1 MTRAAVHLADLPVPP
16 THDAQGHPLP
26 EAANEPMGSLAV
38 RPPGAL
44 ARVEAALG
52 WLVEVPAAVLVVADI
67 VVLLAGVVARF
78 VLHSPLV
85 WSDELASILF
95 LWLAMLGSVVALRR
109 GEHMRMTAIVSRLAP
124 GPRAFMEAVAICA
137 CLAFLAFVVHPA
149 WEFAR
154 DEGAITT
161 PALEISSL
169 WREAAM
175 PVGIALMG
183 VFAMLRLLRETRART
198 MLAALATV
206 AVACGAFWLARGVF
220 ADLGRWNLLIFFVGV
235 AAGSV
240 LAGIPIA
247 FAFGLGTF
255 GYLAFGTTTP
265 LPIIAGRMDEGMSH
279 LILLAVPLFV
289 FLGQLIEA
297 TGMARAMVAFLAGLL
312 GHVKGGLS
320 YVLVGAMYLVSGI
333 SGAKA
338 ADMAAIAPALFP
350 EMKARGADEGELV
363 ALLAATG
370 AQTETVPPS
379 LVLITIGSVTG
390 VSIAALF
397 TGGLLPALVLGLV
410 LCAVVGWKS
419 RGEDLSQVVRT
430 TARQNLRLFAIALP
444 AIALPFLIRAA
455 VVEGVATATEV
466 STIGIVYAV
475 LAGLLVYRQFPWKR
489 LGGMLIGTATLS
501 GAILLIIGTAT
512 AMAWGLT
519 QSGFSRWL
527 ATTMAELPGGAPM
540 FMAVSVLAFV
550 ILGSVLEGIPAM
562 VLFGPL
568 LFPIARQLGIHE
580 VHYAMVTTLAM
591 GLGLFAPPLGVGYYA
606 ACAISRVNPDK
617 GIRPMVTY
625 MGALLVGV
633 IVVAAVPWLSTGFL

>member
-1 MTRAAVHLADLPVPP
+1 MKPVRLDELPREPSRDSLARA
-16 THDAQGHPLP
+16 LP
-26 EAANEPMGSLAV
+26 EAANGPIVTQATGS
-38 RPPGAL
+38 RGWL
-44 ARVEAALG
+44 ARIESALG
-52 WLVEVPAAVLVVADI
+52 WIVEVPAAVLVVADI

-78 VLHSPLV
+78 VLHNPLV

-95 LWLAMLGSVVALRR
+95 LWLAMFGSVVALRR
-109 GEHMRMTAIVSRLAP
+109 AEHMRMTAIVARL
-124 GPRAFMEAVAICA
+124 GPSARALMEAVATCA
-137 CLAFLAFVVHPA
+137 CLAFLAMVLWPA
-149 WEFAR
+149 WQHASN
-154 DEGAITT
+154 EGDITT
-161 PALEISSL
+161 PALEISNL
-169 WREAAM
+169 WREIAM
-175 PVGIALMG
+175 PIGIALMG
-183 VFAMLRLLRETRART
+183 TFAILRLLREASAKHIV
-198 MLAALATV
+198 AALLIVGGICA
-206 AVACGAFWLARGVF
+206 AFWFGRSAF
-220 ADLGRWNLLIFFVGV
+220 EDLGRLNLLIFFVGV

-255 GYLAFGTTTP
+255 GYLALGTSTP
-265 LPIIAGRMDEGMSH
+265 MEVMAGRMDEGMSH

-289 FLGQLIEA
+289 FLGQLLEA

-312 GHVKGGLS
+312 GHVRGGLS

-338 ADMAAIAPALFP
+338 ADMAAVAPALFP

-397 TGGLLPALVLGLV
+397 TGGLLPALVLGV
-410 LCAVVGWKS
+410 ILCAVVGWRS
-419 RGEDLSQVVRT
+419 RGEDLSGVPRT
-430 TARQNLRLFAIALP
+430 PWRQNLKLFAIAFP
-444 AIALPFLIRAA
+444 ALALPFVIRAA

-466 STIGIVYAV
+466 STIGIVYALIV
-475 LAGLLVYRQFPWKR
+475 GAILYRQLKWR
-489 LGGMLIGTATLS
+489 NLGKMLVGTAALS

-519 QSGFSRWL
+519 QSGFSGWL
-527 ATTMAELPGGAPM
+527 ASTMATLPGGAPM
-540 FMAVSVLAFV
+540 FLVVSIVAFV

-568 LFPIARQLGIHE
+568 LFPIARELGIHE
-580 VHYAMVTTLAM
+580 VHYAMVATLSM

-606 ACAISRVNPDK
+606 ACAIARVNPDR
-617 GIRPMVTY
+617 GIRPMMRY
-625 MGALLVGV
+625 MLALLVGT
-633 IVVAAVPWLSTGFL
+633 IIIAAVPWLSIGFL